1 MIVPVSVV
9 FLQTDRPVLE
19 GPAMVRGYVGS
30 RFPEYPLL
38 HQHAGERLVYAY
50 PRVQYRVIDGVV
62 SLFGIAEGA
71 EVVREVAG
79 SFEELRLGKS
89 VYEVSGCSV
98 VCRDTEFGWTDHFVK
113 YRFLTP
119 WIALNEENKRRYL
132 EMSTWKERKGMLNRI
147 LTGNCLSMA
156 KSLGYCVDKRLFV
169 HSLLEQERV
178 SFKQIGMTGFSGVF
192 QVNMMLPDFAALGK
206 AVSHGTELFCAF
218 RIPRKMGE
226 CLYYETAD
234 TMYPVF
240 IPEYNGFSFIQFQR
254 LEKNCCCCNRAAR
267 KTRIVTRGN
276 TKYLMMW

>member
-89 VYEVSGCSV
+89 VYEVSGRSV

-156 KSLGYCVDKRLFV
+156 KSLGYCVDKWLFV

-192 QVNMMLPDFAALGK
+192 QVNMMLPDFSALGK
-206 AVSHGTELFCAF
+206 AVSHGNGVVL
-218 RIPRKMGE
+218 RIPDSE
-226 CLYYETAD
+226 E
-234 TMYPVF
+234 
-240 IPEYNGFSFIQFQR
+240 NG
-254 LEKNCCCCNRAAR
+254 
-267 KTRIVTRGN
+267 
-276 TKYLMMW
+276 